1 VKNNSKK
8 KRILRKIC
16 DNSENF
22 AVFSYDLLMLKG
34 IYTKIRGY

>member
-16 DNSENF
+16 DNSEIF
-22 AVFSYDLLMLKG
+22 PVFSCELLILRG